1 MNLSLTDQIPMT
13 MTVVT
18 VGGRQRILR
27 SSRPMMTSGLVSQ
40 MRKSFRKTMS
50 FENKMTDQL
59 DPNLFANEI
68 IGMKRVV
75 GDEMNPAGMDEM
87 DDIVAKS

>member
-1 MNLSLTDQIPMT
+1 
-13 MTVVT
+13 
-18 VGGRQRILR
+18 
-27 SSRPMMTSGLVSQ
+27 
-40 MRKSFRKTMS
+40 MS
-50 FENKMTDQL
+50 FENKITDQL

-75 GDEMNPAGMDEM
+75 GNEMNPAGMDEM